1 MSRRSGQSGSI
12 ERKGPYYVVRFWQD
26 VAGREKRAH
35 RSVRICPVKGTGSMT
50 KPERERRARE
60 IINESGADTEEH
72 FRKVRALNL
81 GTTFRQQA
89 DRWIEHVQDRK
100 RKPVKPHTVTSWK
113 SHLAWINPVLG
124 DVPLTDVNN
133 NALRK
138 LVAKMTEDGF
148 SPKTIWNYTQVVKMV
163 VASAIGDDGEQLYP
177 RKWNHEFIDLP
188 DVVSQRT
195 PTFTSAEVEQII
207 SKAEGQSRVLYALLA
222 ATGLRVGEALALE
235 VQHFARKA
243 GTLNICQGV
252 WNGKL
257 QTPKTK
263 SGVREVDLA
272 PNVTQMLADFIGSRT
287 AGFIFRSSNGN
298 TLGQSNVLR
307 RNLHPILEEMKH
319 EKCGF
324 HAFRRFRVT
333 HLRKQGTPEDLT
345 RFWIG
350 HGDKTVTD
358 RYAKLRQDVEF
369 RRAVSERVGIG
380 FTLEVVPCCPP
391 SVENQT
397 VQEITVM

>member
-1 MSRRSGQSGSI
+1 MSRRSGQDGSI

-26 VAGREKRAH
+26 VAGQEKRVH
-35 RSVRICPVKGTGSMT
+35 KSVRICPVKGQGSMT

-72 FRKVRALNL
+72 FRQVRAVNL

-89 DRWIEHVQDRK
+89 EWWIKHVQDRK
-100 RKPVKPHTVTSWK
+100 RKSVKPHTVTSWK

-124 DVPLTDVNN
+124 DVPLSAVNN
-133 NALRK
+133 RALK
-138 LVAKMTEDGF
+138 ELVSKMSKDSC
-148 SPKTIWNYTQVVKMV
+148 SPKSISNYAQVVKMV
-163 VASAIGDDGEQLYP
+163 VASAIGDDGEELYP
-177 RKWNHEFIDLP
+177 RKWNHDFIDLP
-188 DVVSQRT
+188 DVAGQRT
-195 PTFTSAEVEQII
+195 PVFTSEEVQQII
-207 SKAEGQSRVLYALLA
+207 SKAEGQYRMLYALLA
-222 ATGLRVGEALALE
+222 ASGLRIGEALALE
-235 VQHFARKA
+235 VQHFAKD

-257 QTPKTK
+257 QSPKTVN
-263 SGVREVDLA
+263 GIREVDL
-272 PNVTQMLADFIGSRT
+272 PQDLTQMLAEFIGKRT

-307 RNLHPILEEMKH
+307 RSLHPILTEMKR

-324 HAFRRFRVT
+324 HSFRRYRVT
-333 HLRKQGTPEDLT
+333 HLRKQGTPEDLI

-358 RYAKLRQDVEF
+358 RYAKLRQDV
-369 RRAVSERVGIG
+369 
-380 FTLEVVPCCPP
+380 T
-391 SVENQT
+391 
-397 VQEITVM
+397 